1 MSINRGWYMRNTTRP
16 PRRPAQP
23 SLRVIHLTAGWG
35 LHLTT
40 FECSQSSASSRFLL
54 SYASRLVRGSTPPIS
69 GSSRDLVPYN
79 RRTGLRHSGLSCVS
93 VGNHTLVFLTQ
104 ANAARFSRYR
114 HACGTNTIPIMHV
127 AGGLLALIFQ
137 VRPVSL

>member
-1 MSINRGWYMRNTTRP
+1 MRNTTRP

-54 SYASRLVRGSTPPIS
+54 LYASVLLCDIYYTQLYSNNLLPIL
-69 GSSRDLVPYN
+69 DAP
-79 RRTGLRHSGLSCVS
+79 T
-93 VGNHTLVFLTQ
+93 
-104 ANAARFSRYR
+104 AR
-114 HACGTNTIPIMHV
+114 I
-127 AGGLLALIFQ
+127 
-137 VRPVSL
+137 